1 MWRGV
6 GAEAISPNNPDK
18 LMEEANSTVSKLF
31 NEYPVKKQ

>member
-1 MWRGV
+1 M

-31 NEYPVKKQ
+31 KEYPVKKP